1 MAIGNSATAATTIPR
16 RIMPGPTLD
25 PVITD
30 DVLPQ
35 KAQVVIIG
43 GGIIGIST
51 ALFLAE
57 RGVKVVLCE
66 KGVLAGE
73 QSSRNWGWVRVM
85 GRDRREIPL
94 AMASLR
100 IWDTLDART
109 GGDTGFRRSG
119 ILYVSET
126 EEDIAN
132 RDAWLKHAR
141 DHGVDSRQI
150 GTDETAA
157 LMAGAVSRYRGGLYT
172 PSDGRAEPQKA
183 VPAIAAGARRA
194 GAHVVTHCA
203 VRGIER
209 SAGCI
214 SAVVT
219 EKGRIEATTVV
230 LAGGAW
236 SRLFCKAVGIR
247 LPQLKVRNTV
257 LRTAPTEGG
266 PGGAGATSAYA
277 YRKRLDGGY
286 TIATAGANLHPVV
299 PDTFAFYRE
308 FRPARQAE
316 SESVQVGLSA
326 QSWRELFEL
335 NPVPLD
341 RPGAFERHRIL
352 DPRPDP
358 RSVLR
363 AFKEVRKDLP
373 ALRGVEPVQIWA
385 GLIDVTPDV
394 VPVISHADTLTGLVI
409 ATGFSGHGFGI
420 GPGAGHL
427 VADLVTGD
435 PPIVD
440 PTPFRLSRFSDGSPI
455 EIAPPV

>member
-1 MAIGNSATAATTIPR
+1 
-16 RIMPGPTLD
+16 MPGPALD
-25 PVITD
+25 PVETD
-30 DVLPQ
+30 ASLPGS
-35 KAQVVIIG
+35 ADVVIIG
-43 GGIIGIST
+43 GGIIGVST

-66 KGVLAGE
+66 KGDLGGE

-94 AMASLR
+94 AMEALK
-100 IWDTLDART
+100 IWDTLDARV
-109 GGDTGFRRSG
+109 GGETGFRRSG
-119 ILYVSET
+119 ILYISET
-126 EEDIAN
+126 EQDVAN
-132 RDAWLKHAR
+132 RDAWLALAKP
-141 DHGVDSRQI
+141 HGVDSRQL
-150 GTDETAA
+150 TADETRER
-157 LMAGAVSRYRGGLYT
+157 MAGAAIRYKGALYT

-194 GAHVVTHCA
+194 GAHIVTGCA
-203 VRGIER
+203 VRGVEK
-209 SAGCI
+209 SAGRV

-219 EKGRIEATTVV
+219 EKGRIEASTVV

-236 SRLFCKAVGIR
+236 SRLFCKGLGIR

-257 LRTAPTEGG
+257 LRTAPVEGG
-266 PGGAGATSAYA
+266 PAGAGATATYA

-286 TIATAGANLHPVV
+286 TIATAGANLHPLV
-299 PDTFAFYRE
+299 PDTLAF
-308 FRPARQAE
+308 FRDFRAARRAEGEAVQA
-316 SESVQVGLSA
+316 GLSA
-326 QSWRELFEL
+326 QSWRELFEIAS
-335 NPVPLD
+335 VPLD

-358 RSVLR
+358 KSVLK
-363 AFKEVRKDLP
+363 AFEEARKALP
-373 ALRGVEPVQIWA
+373 KLRTVEPVQIWA

-394 VPVISHADTLTGLVI
+394 VPVISHAKEVPGLVI

-440 PTPFRLSRFSDGSPI
+440 PSEFRLSRFSDGSPI

>member
-1 MAIGNSATAATTIPR
+1 
-16 RIMPGPTLD
+16 MPGPALD
-25 PVITD
+25 PVETD
-30 DVLPQ
+30 ASLPGS
-35 KAQVVIIG
+35 ADVVIIG
-43 GGIIGIST
+43 GGIIGVST

-66 KGVLAGE
+66 KGDLGGE

-94 AMASLR
+94 AMEALK
-100 IWDTLDART
+100 IWDTLDARV
-109 GGDTGFRRSG
+109 GGETGFRRSG
-119 ILYVSET
+119 ILYISET
-126 EEDIAN
+126 EQDVAN
-132 RDAWLKHAR
+132 RDAWLALAKP
-141 DHGVDSRQI
+141 HGVDSRQL
-150 GTDETAA
+150 TADETRER
-157 LMAGAVSRYRGGLYT
+157 MAGAAIRYKGALYT

-194 GAHVVTHCA
+194 GAHIVTGCA
-203 VRGIER
+203 VRGVEK
-209 SAGCI
+209 SAGRV

-219 EKGRIEATTVV
+219 EKGRIETSTVV

-236 SRLFCKAVGIR
+236 SRLFCKGLGIR

-257 LRTAPTEGG
+257 LRTAPVEGG
-266 PGGAGATSAYA
+266 PAGAGATATYA

-286 TIATAGANLHPVV
+286 TIATAGANLHPLV
-299 PDTFAFYRE
+299 PDTLAF
-308 FRPARQAE
+308 FRDFRAARRAEGEAVQA
-316 SESVQVGLSA
+316 GLSA
-326 QSWRELFEL
+326 QSWRELFEIAS
-335 NPVPLD
+335 VPLD

-358 RSVLR
+358 KSVLK
-363 AFKEVRKDLP
+363 AFEEARKALP
-373 ALRGVEPVQIWA
+373 KLRTVEPVQIWA

-394 VPVISHADTLTGLVI
+394 VPVISHAKEMPGLVI

-440 PTPFRLSRFSDGSPI
+440 PSEFRLSRFSDGSPI

>member
-1 MAIGNSATAATTIPR
+1 
-16 RIMPGPTLD
+16 MPGPALD
-25 PVITD
+25 PVETD
-30 DVLPQ
+30 ASLPGS
-35 KAQVVIIG
+35 ADVVIIG
-43 GGIIGIST
+43 GGIIGVST

-66 KGVLAGE
+66 KGGLGGE

-94 AMASLR
+94 AMEALK
-100 IWDTLDART
+100 IWDTLDARV
-109 GGDTGFRRSG
+109 GGETGFRRSG
-119 ILYVSET
+119 ILYISET
-126 EEDIAN
+126 EQDVAN
-132 RDAWLKHAR
+132 RDAWLALAKP
-141 DHGVDSRQI
+141 HGVDSRQL
-150 GTDETAA
+150 TADETRER
-157 LMAGAVSRYRGGLYT
+157 MAGAAIRYKGALYT

-194 GAHVVTHCA
+194 GAHIVTGCA
-203 VRGIER
+203 VRGVEK
-209 SAGCI
+209 SAGRV

-219 EKGRIEATTVV
+219 EKGRIETSTVV

-236 SRLFCKAVGIR
+236 SRLFCKGLGIR

-257 LRTAPTEGG
+257 LRTAPVEGG
-266 PGGAGATSAYA
+266 PAGAGATATYA

-286 TIATAGANLHPVV
+286 TIATAGANLHPLV
-299 PDTFAFYRE
+299 PDTLAF
-308 FRPARQAE
+308 FRDFRAARRAEGEAVQA
-316 SESVQVGLSA
+316 GLSA
-326 QSWRELFEL
+326 QSWRELFEIAS
-335 NPVPLD
+335 VPLD

-358 RSVLR
+358 KSVLK
-363 AFKEVRKDLP
+363 AFEEARKALP
-373 ALRGVEPVQIWA
+373 KLRTVEPVQIWA

-394 VPVISHADTLTGLVI
+394 VPVISHAKEVPGLVI

-440 PTPFRLSRFSDGSPI
+440 PSEFRLSRFSDGSPI

>member
-1 MAIGNSATAATTIPR
+1 M
-16 RIMPGPTLD
+16 IMPGPALD
-25 PVITD
+25 PVETD
-30 DVLPQ
+30 ASLPGS
-35 KAQVVIIG
+35 ADVVIIG
-43 GGIIGIST
+43 GGIIGVST

-66 KGVLAGE
+66 KGGLGGE

-94 AMASLR
+94 AMEALK
-100 IWDTLDART
+100 IWDTLDARV
-109 GGDTGFRRSG
+109 GGETGFRRSG
-119 ILYVSET
+119 ILYISET
-126 EEDIAN
+126 EQDVAN
-132 RDAWLKHAR
+132 RDAWLALAKP
-141 DHGVDSRQI
+141 HGVDSRQL
-150 GTDETAA
+150 TADETRER
-157 LMAGAVSRYRGGLYT
+157 MAGAAIRYKGALYT

-194 GAHVVTHCA
+194 GAHIVTGCA
-203 VRGIER
+203 VRGVEK
-209 SAGCI
+209 SAGRV

-219 EKGRIEATTVV
+219 EKGRIETSTVV

-236 SRLFCKAVGIR
+236 SRLFCKGLGIR

-257 LRTAPTEGG
+257 LRTAPVEGG
-266 PGGAGATSAYA
+266 PAGAGATATYA

-286 TIATAGANLHPVV
+286 TIATAGANLHPLV
-299 PDTFAFYRE
+299 PDTVAF
-308 FRPARQAE
+308 FRDFRAARRAEGEAVQA
-316 SESVQVGLSA
+316 GLSA
-326 QSWRELFEL
+326 QSWRELFEIAS
-335 NPVPLD
+335 VPLD

-358 RSVLR
+358 KSVLK
-363 AFKEVRKDLP
+363 AFEEARKALP
-373 ALRGVEPVQIWA
+373 KLRTVEPVQIWA

-394 VPVISHADTLTGLVI
+394 VPVISHAKEVPGLVI

-440 PTPFRLSRFSDGSPI
+440 PSEFRLSRFSDGSPI

>member
-1 MAIGNSATAATTIPR
+1 M
-16 RIMPGPTLD
+16 IMPGPALD
-25 PVITD
+25 PVETD
-30 DVLPQ
+30 ASLPGS
-35 KAQVVIIG
+35 ADVVIIG
-43 GGIIGIST
+43 GGIIGVST

-66 KGVLAGE
+66 KGDLGGE

-94 AMASLR
+94 ALEALK
-100 IWDTLDART
+100 IWDTLDARV
-109 GGDTGFRRSG
+109 GGETGFRRSG
-119 ILYVSET
+119 ILYISET
-126 EEDIAN
+126 EQDVAN
-132 RDAWLKHAR
+132 RDAWLALAKP
-141 DHGVDSRQI
+141 HGVDSRQL
-150 GTDETAA
+150 TADETRER
-157 LMAGAVSRYRGGLYT
+157 MAGAAIRYKGALYT

-194 GAHVVTHCA
+194 GAHIVTGCA
-203 VRGIER
+203 VRGVEK
-209 SAGCI
+209 SAGRV

-219 EKGRIEATTVV
+219 EKGRIETSTVV

-236 SRLFCKAVGIR
+236 SRLFCKGLGIR

-257 LRTAPTEGG
+257 LRTAPVEGG
-266 PGGAGATSAYA
+266 PAGAGATATYA

-286 TIATAGANLHPVV
+286 TIATAGANLHPLV
-299 PDTFAFYRE
+299 PDTLAF
-308 FRPARQAE
+308 FRDFRAARRAEGEAVQA
-316 SESVQVGLSA
+316 GLSA
-326 QSWRELFEL
+326 QSWRELFEIAS
-335 NPVPLD
+335 VPLD

-358 RSVLR
+358 KSVLK
-363 AFKEVRKDLP
+363 AFEEARKALP
-373 ALRGVEPVQIWA
+373 KLRTVEPVQIWA

-394 VPVISHADTLTGLVI
+394 VPVISHAKEVPGLVI

-440 PTPFRLSRFSDGSPI
+440 PSEFRLSRFSDGSPI

>member
-1 MAIGNSATAATTIPR
+1 M
-16 RIMPGPTLD
+16 IMPGPALD
-25 PVITD
+25 PVETD
-30 DVLPQ
+30 PSLPGS
-35 KAQVVIIG
+35 ADVVIIG
-43 GGIIGIST
+43 GGIIGAST

-66 KGVLAGE
+66 KGVLGGE

-94 AMASLR
+94 AMEALK
-100 IWDTLDART
+100 IWDTLDARV
-109 GGDTGFRRSG
+109 GGETGFRRSG
-119 ILYVSET
+119 ILYISET
-126 EEDIAN
+126 EQDVAN
-132 RDAWLKHAR
+132 RDAWLAIAKP
-141 DHGVDSRQI
+141 HGVDSRQL
-150 GTDETAA
+150 TADETRER
-157 LMAGAVSRYRGGLYT
+157 MAGAAIRYKGALYT

-194 GAHVVTHCA
+194 GAHIVTGCA
-203 VRGIER
+203 VRGIEK
-209 SAGCI
+209 SAGRV
-214 SAVVT
+214 SAVIT
-219 EKGRIEATTVV
+219 EKGRIETSTVV

-236 SRLFCKAVGIR
+236 SRLFCKGLGIR

-257 LRTAPTEGG
+257 LRTAPLEGG
-266 PGGAGATSAYA
+266 PDGAGATATYA

-286 TIATAGANLHPVV
+286 TIATAGANLHPLV
-299 PDTFAFYRE
+299 PDTLAF
-308 FRPARQAE
+308 FRDFRAARRAEGEAVQA
-316 SESVQVGLSA
+316 GLSA
-326 QSWRELFEL
+326 QSWRELFEIAS
-335 NPVPLD
+335 VPLD

-358 RSVLR
+358 KSVLK
-363 AFKEVRKDLP
+363 AFEEAKKALP
-373 ALRGVEPVQIWA
+373 KLRTVEPVQIWA

-394 VPVISHADTLTGLVI
+394 VPVISLAQELPGLVI

-427 VADLVTGD
+427 VADLVTGN

-440 PTPFRLSRFSDGSPI
+440 PSAFRLSRFADGSPI

>member
-1 MAIGNSATAATTIPR
+1 
-16 RIMPGPTLD
+16 MPGPALD
-25 PVITD
+25 PVETD
-30 DVLPQ
+30 ASLPGS
-35 KAQVVIIG
+35 ADVVIIG
-43 GGIIGIST
+43 GGIIGVST

-66 KGVLAGE
+66 KGGLGGE

-94 AMASLR
+94 AMEALK
-100 IWDTLDART
+100 IWDTLDARV
-109 GGDTGFRRSG
+109 GGETGFRRSG
-119 ILYVSET
+119 ILYISET
-126 EEDIAN
+126 EQDVAN
-132 RDAWLKHAR
+132 RDAWLALAKP
-141 DHGVDSRQI
+141 HGVDSRQL
-150 GTDETAA
+150 TADETRER
-157 LMAGAVSRYRGGLYT
+157 MAGAAIRYKGALYT

-194 GAHVVTHCA
+194 GAHIVTGCA
-203 VRGIER
+203 VRGVEK
-209 SAGCI
+209 SAGRV

-219 EKGRIEATTVV
+219 EKGRIEASTVV

-236 SRLFCKAVGIR
+236 SRLFCKGLGIR

-257 LRTAPTEGG
+257 LRTAPVEGG
-266 PGGAGATSAYA
+266 PAGAGATATYA

-286 TIATAGANLHPVV
+286 TIATAGANLHPLV
-299 PDTFAFYRE
+299 PDTLAF
-308 FRPARQAE
+308 FRDFRAARRAEGEAVQA
-316 SESVQVGLSA
+316 GLSA
-326 QSWRELFEL
+326 QSWRELFEIAS
-335 NPVPLD
+335 VPLD

-358 RSVLR
+358 KSVLK
-363 AFKEVRKDLP
+363 AFEEARKALP
-373 ALRGVEPVQIWA
+373 KLRTVEPVQIWA

-394 VPVISHADTLTGLVI
+394 VPVISHAKEVPGLVI

-440 PTPFRLSRFSDGSPI
+440 PSEFRLSRFSDGSPI